1 MKDIKLYL
9 DGLNCANCAGKIED
23 KVNKLTD
30 VMMDA
35 VEKENLINTIM

>member
-23 KVNKLTD
+23 KVNKD
-30 VMMDA
+30 S
-35 VEKENLINTIM
+35 NNTLHKYNNNFEEL

>member
-23 KVNKLTD
+23 KVNKLPD
-30 VMMDA
+30 IDEA
-35 VEKENLINTIM
+35 VLNFQQNFYL